1 MNHNTPEGEI
11 IGKGTQDQF
20 AHAREFL
27 TQERAAGKTPLHG
40 ESIKTSEERQFISS
54 VRQTLQGE
62 FNNLNIPRDQQ
73 FTDEQF
79 HIFHD
84 DRFVDNFGLH
94 APDAVTD
101 TMSSAVFLNR
111 DRYPGRFAFYVAL
124 FHEGIHLA
132 SHQKFHLFEIS
143 LPIAT
148 YRAGYT
154 NMDFRKRPHREHFR
168 GFDEAVV
175 DMTTREL
182 IEKNWQ
188 NLSANLHFTEEDKS
202 YLESLK
208 TAVDTG
214 YGKYDQIIDFVIDGV
229 AQNKG
234 EAREVVWSRFKKGVF
249 TGEMMHLRYVERVFG
264 KGTLRIL
271 AHLGTSKDGE
281 PQKDDAAIVMRY
293 LQSGDEEEKGQ
304 IAKELL
310 SEVEYRAYLRRT
322 GKLEQSNSQAEGD
335 KTLEKE
341 RPHPFR
347 ARFRFEPHII
357 EDRTQYNE
365 TRQRLVSEM
374 KQVFDPEQSNIY
386 FAEDDSGAP
395 EELDVIYHAGL
406 ERFGSHL
413 QAYAYMSFVA
423 NNNYEPDQ
431 YELDDFVEYMYSAKM
446 LQSLDPSLA
455 PMYIYSL
462 TIYEA
467 LDELTAQGYDIAF
480 ERERITN
487 QANVFQYQDQFD
499 SLVDFKG
506 YYQSLTGNAKERD
519 KLVAGQLNE
528 MARQAKVDNKP
539 VNVFVLRGRAHGGLT
554 TLLPDELQ
562 SSIST
567 SQAEQRPQGE
577 ANPTNQ
583 VLDMLMTGEVVSDDL
598 WNKAYRE
605 YRKTRS

>member
-1 MNHNTPEGEI
+1 MPENEI
-11 IGKGTQDQF
+11 VGKGTQDQL

-27 TQERAAGKTPLHG
+27 TQERLIGKTPLRG
-40 ESIKTSEERQFISS
+40 ELIKTSEEREFISS
-54 VRQTLQGE
+54 AKQALEHE
-62 FNNLNIPRDQQ
+62 FNNLNIPRSQQ

-84 DRFVDNFGLH
+84 DRFIDNFGPN

-111 DRYPGRFAFYVAL
+111 DRYPDRFAFYVAL

-132 SHQKFHLFEIS
+132 SHQKFHLFEGS

-188 NLSANLHFTEEDKS
+188 NLSINLHFTGEDKS
-202 YLESLK
+202 YLDSLK
-208 TAVDTG
+208 IATDIG
-214 YGKYDQIIDFVIDGV
+214 YGEYDKIIDFVIDGV

-234 EAREVVWSRFKKGVF
+234 EAREAVWNRFKKGVF
-249 TGEMMHLRYVERVFG
+249 TGEMMHLRDVERVFE
-264 KGTLRIL
+264 KGTLRVL

-322 GKLEQSNSQAEGD
+322 GKLEQSNTQAEED
-335 KTLEKE
+335 KTLEQE

-347 ARFRFEPHII
+347 AHFRFEPHII
-357 EDRTQYNE
+357 EDQAQYNE
-365 TRQRLVSEM
+365 TRQRLVNEM

-386 FAEDDSGAP
+386 FAEDDSGSP
-395 EELDVIYHAGL
+395 EELDDMYHAGL
-406 ERFGSHL
+406 ELYGSHL
-413 QAYAYMSFVA
+413 RAYAYISFVA

-431 YELDDFVEYMYSAKM
+431 YELEDFVDYMYSAEM
-446 LQSLDPSLA
+446 MQSLDPSLA

-467 LDELTAQGYDIAF
+467 LDELTSQGYDMAF

-487 QANVFQYQDQFD
+487 QEHVFQYRDQFD
-499 SLVDFKG
+499 SLADFKA
-506 YYQSLTGNAKERD
+506 YYQALTGNAKERD
-519 KLVAGQLNE
+519 KVVAGQLNE
-528 MARQAKVDNKP
+528 MAQQAKDDNKP
-539 VNVFVLRGRAHGGLT
+539 VNVFVLMGRAYGGLT
-554 TLLPDELQ
+554 TLLAEELQ

-567 SQAEQRPQGE
+567 SQAEQRQERE
-577 ANPTNQ
+577 ANPTNEI
-583 VLDMLMTGEVVSDDL
+583 LDILMTGEVVSEDL
-598 WNKAYRE
+598 WNKAYGV
-605 YRKTRS
+605 YSKTRS

>member
-1 MNHNTPEGEI
+1 MPENEI
-11 IGKGTQDQF
+11 IGKGTQDQL

-27 TQERAAGKTPLHG
+27 IQERAIGKTPLHG
-40 ESIKTSEERQFISS
+40 ESIKTSEEKQFVSSARQ
-54 VRQTLQGE
+54 VLQGE
-62 FNNLNIPRDQQ
+62 FSNLNIPHDQQ

-84 DRFVDNFGLH
+84 DRFIDNFGPH

-111 DRYPGRFAFYVAL
+111 DRYPDRFAFYVAL

-132 SHQKFHLFEIS
+132 SHQKFHLFEGS

-154 NMDFRKRPHREHFR
+154 NMDFCKRPHREHFR

-188 NLSANLHFTEEDKS
+188 NLSSTLHFNENDKA
-202 YLESLK
+202 YLGSLK
-208 TAVDTG
+208 TATDTG
-214 YGKYDQIIDFVIDGV
+214 YGEYDKIIDFVIDGI

-234 EAREVVWSRFKKGVF
+234 EAREAVWNRFKKGVF
-249 TGEMMHLRYVERVFG
+249 TGEMMHLRDVERVFG
-264 KGTLRIL
+264 KGTLRVL

-281 PQKDDAAIVMRY
+281 PQKNDAAIVMRY

-310 SEVEYRAYLRRT
+310 SEVEYRAYLRRI
-322 GKLEQSNSQAEGD
+322 GKLNQHSDQVEGD
-335 KTLEKE
+335 KATEKE
-341 RPHPFR
+341 RIRPFR
-347 ARFRFEPHII
+347 ARFRFETHII
-357 EDRTQYNE
+357 EDRTQYNA
-365 TRQRLVSEM
+365 TRQRLVNEM
-374 KQVFDPEQSNIY
+374 KQVFDPQQSNIY

-395 EELDVIYHAGL
+395 DELDDMYHAGL
-406 ERFGSHL
+406 ELHGSHL
-413 QAYAYMSFVA
+413 RAYAYMSFVA

-431 YELDDFVEYMYSAKM
+431 YELEVFVDYMYSSEM
-446 LQSLDPSLA
+446 MQSLDPSLA

-467 LDELTAQGYDIAF
+467 LDELTSQGYDIAF

-487 QANVFQYQDQFD
+487 QEHVFQYRDQFD
-499 SLVDFKG
+499 SLADFKG

-519 KLVAGQLNE
+519 KLVASQLNE
-528 MARQAKVDNKP
+528 MARQAQENNKP
-539 VNVFVLRGRAHGGLT
+539 VNVFVLRGRAHSGLT
-554 TLLPDELQ
+554 TLLPEELQ

-567 SQAEQRPQGE
+567 SQTEHRPQRE
-577 ANPTNQ
+577 VNPTNE
-583 VLDMLMTGEVVSDDL
+583 VLDMLMTGETVSDDL
-598 WNKAYRE
+598 WNKAYGE
-605 YRKTRS
+605 HRKTRF